1 MGRIYQEFLRKKK
14 PAGMNYG
21 ASTILTLG
29 LKFMPDKKHHG
40 RQVQSKSYVN
50 IFSYMILQVLT
61 SLKAYQLQ
69 ASTLGHAFL
78 A

>member
-14 PAGMNYG
+14 PVGMNYG

-29 LKFMPDKKHHG
+29 LKFMPDKKHQNG
-40 RQVQSKSYVN
+40 RFRKFNVN
-50 IFSYMILQVLT
+50 IFSYGFAN
-61 SLKAYQLQ
+61 SLIFLGLQ

-78 A
+78 EL